1 MYEIEKT
8 LQLGVL
14 GCVSPERP
22 LPPECST
29 PKKPRERRLGL
40 DVAESSW
47 WGTVLLGQGH
57 QLQAVEGVFTHAH
70 ILECV
75 VPSRALTPHA
85 GHCPGHL
92 FGVQAKVL
100 QQDLALLQGH
110 THARP
115 VLGTLAAGE
124 AQAPHAT
131 ARLHGQVE
139 DLNVLALTSAGMA
152 LELLDQIRQ
161 GHLPGLDASH
171 SWCFVFWHWKLLELL
186 VIFLQ
191 RCSPIDVDAFL
202 EALVTDLFGQCGL
215 LIDAHV
221 EEHGNNTELKTAS
234 VGHSGHHRLWR
245 R

>member
-131 ARLHGQVE
+131 ARLQREPQAPLSPPLHYTAEGLHQCNNE
-139 DLNVLALTSAGMA
+139 AALALP
-152 LELLDQIRQ
+152 R
-161 GHLPGLDASH
+161 
-171 SWCFVFWHWKLLELL
+171 F
-186 VIFLQ
+186 
-191 RCSPIDVDAFL
+191 
-202 EALVTDLFGQCGL
+202 CG
-215 LIDAHV
+215 
-221 EEHGNNTELKTAS
+221 S
-234 VGHSGHHRLWR
+234 S
-245 R
+245 